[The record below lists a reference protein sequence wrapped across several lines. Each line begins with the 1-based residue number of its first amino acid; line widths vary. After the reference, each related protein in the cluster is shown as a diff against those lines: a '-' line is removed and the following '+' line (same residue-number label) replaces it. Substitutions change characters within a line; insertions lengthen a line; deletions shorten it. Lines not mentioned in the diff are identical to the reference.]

1 MGLGAWLRNAVCL
14 ATVSLVLG
22 SLSSFAEAAPDAPAE
37 IKIGTLYSGSGQ
49 LSSTSMPL
57 HVALEYWANEVN
69 KAGGA
74 YVKAFDRKIPVHLI
88 SYDDQSSPSL
98 AANLTNQLITRDKV
112 DILTTDST
120 SIMTASAVP
129 VARDHK
135 MLLWDLTGS
144 SPKFFSADNPYIVLL
159 GLAATDRYGR
169 SVTGFV
175 PEMSK
180 LGIKTVALLY
190 LTADYT
196 AIQAEQIRKAVQAES
211 GLKIV
216 FDRGIPANTTDYTVL
231 INDVSAA
238 KPDAFFEFGY
248 PANEVA
254 FLRALQ
260 DNGLKFNF
268 LYTVYGLS
276 EQPLMVTNSVADQLL
291 YSYSLAGPA
300 AYAFKVNYGLDLPHF
315 KQAFIEWAE
324 AHKSGVEFGYNA
336 VAGYHAGLVIEKA
349 LAAADSLDQLE
360 LRKAVF
366 SLSGTLETLAG
377 KFELAPDG
385 SQNGLLAPMAQV
397 VPGQGDAK
405 APTGFNIIAPPE
417 LATAKPVYPAP

>member
-1 MGLGAWLRNAVCL
+1 MSLGAWLRLAACI
-14 ATVSLVLG
+14 ATVAIAP
-22 SLSSFAEAAPDAPAE
+22 FAAAADAPSE

-49 LSSTSMPL
+49 LSSTSMPV
-57 HVALEYWANEVN
+57 HVALEYWADGIN
-69 KAGGA
+69 KAGGVF
-74 YVKAFDRKIPVHLI
+74 VKAFNKKIPVRLVA
-88 SYDDQSSPSL
+88 YDDQSTPAL

-112 DILTTDST
+112 DIVTADST

-144 SPKFFSADNPYIVLL
+144 SPKFFSPDNPYIVLL
-159 GLAATDRYGR
+159 GLAATDRYAK
-169 SVTGFV
+169 SVVGFV
-175 PEMSK
+175 PRMPK

-190 LTADYT
+190 ATADYT
-196 AIQAEQIRKAVQAES
+196 AIQAEQIRKAIQADS

-231 INDVSAA
+231 VNDVAAA

-248 PANEVA
+248 PANELA

-260 DNGLKFNF
+260 DNGIKFNF

-276 EQPLMVTNSVADQLL
+276 EQPLMATNGVADQLL
-291 YSYSLAGPA
+291 YSYTLAGPA
-300 AYAFKVNYGLDLPHF
+300 AYQFNVNYGLDLPHF
-315 KQAFIEWAE
+315 KHAFVEWAE
-324 AHKSGVEFGYNA
+324 AHNPGVEFGYNA

-360 LRKAVF
+360 LRRAVF

-385 SQNGLLAPMAQV
+385 SQNGLIAPMGQV
-397 VPGQGDAK
+397 VPSKADAK
-405 APTGFNIIAPPE
+405 APPGFTIVAPPE
-417 LATAKPVYPAP
+417 LATAAPIYPAP

>member
-1 MGLGAWLRNAVCL
+1 MGLGVRLRVAACVAALFVATAAVG
-14 ATVSLVLG
+14 A
-22 SLSSFAEAAPDAPAE
+22 DAPSE

-49 LSSTSMPL
+49 LSGTSMPV
-57 HVALEYWANEVN
+57 HVGLEYWADGVN
-69 KAGGA
+69 KAGGL
-74 YVKAFDRKIPVHLI
+74 YVKAFDKKIPVRLI
-88 SYDDQSSPSL
+88 SYDDQSTPAL

-144 SPKFFSADNPYIVLL
+144 SPKFFSPDNPYIVLL
-159 GLAATDRYGR
+159 GLAATDRYAK
-169 SVTGFV
+169 SVVGFV
-175 PEMSK
+175 PNMAK

-190 LTADYT
+190 ITADYT
-196 AIQAEQIRKAVQAES
+196 AIQAEQIRKAIQAES

-216 FDRGIPANTTDYTVL
+216 FDRGIPTNTTDYTVL
-231 INDVSAA
+231 VNDVAAA

-248 PANEVA
+248 PANELG

-260 DNGLKFNF
+260 DNGVKFNF
-268 LYTVYGLS
+268 LYTVYGMS
-276 EQPLMVTNSVADQLL
+276 EQPLMATNGVVDQLL

-300 AYAFKVNYGLDLPHF
+300 AYQFKVNYGLDLPHYRH
-315 KQAFIEWAE
+315 AFLEWAE
-324 AHKSGVEFGYNA
+324 AHNPGVEFGFNA

-349 LAAADSLDQLE
+349 LAAAESLDQLE
-360 LRKAVF
+360 LRRAVF
-366 SLSGTLETLAG
+366 SLSGNLETLVG

-385 SQNGLLAPMAQV
+385 SQSGLIAPMGQV
-397 VPGQGDAK
+397 VPDKSDAK
-405 APTGFNIIAPPE
+405 APPVFNIVAPPE
-417 LATAKPVYPAP
+417 LATAKPIYPAP

>member
-1 MGLGAWLRNAVCL
+1 MSLGAWLRLAACI
-14 ATVSLVLG
+14 ATVAIAPV
-22 SLSSFAEAAPDAPAE
+22 AAAADAPSE

-49 LSSTSMPL
+49 LSSTSMPV
-57 HVALEYWANEVN
+57 HVALEYWADGIN
-69 KAGGA
+69 KAGGVF
-74 YVKAFDRKIPVHLI
+74 VKAFNKKIPVRLV
-88 SYDDQSSPSL
+88 SYDDQSTPAL

-112 DILTTDST
+112 DIVTADST

-144 SPKFFSADNPYIVLL
+144 SPKFFSPDNPYIVLL
-159 GLAATDRYGR
+159 GLAATDRYAK
-169 SVTGFV
+169 SVVGFV
-175 PEMSK
+175 PQMPK

-190 LTADYT
+190 ATADYT
-196 AIQAEQIRKAVQAES
+196 AIQAEQIRKAIQADS

-231 INDVSAA
+231 VNDVAAA

-248 PANEVA
+248 PANELA

-260 DNGLKFNF
+260 DNGIKFNF

-276 EQPLMVTNSVADQLL
+276 EQPLMATNGVADQLL
-291 YSYSLAGPA
+291 YSYTLAGPA
-300 AYAFKVNYGLDLPHF
+300 AYQFNVNYGLDLPHF
-315 KQAFIEWAE
+315 KHAFVECAE
-324 AHKSGVEFGYNA
+324 AHNPGVEFGYNA

-349 LAAADSLDQLE
+349 LAAADSLEQLE
-360 LRKAVF
+360 LRRAVF
-366 SLSGTLETLAG
+366 SLSGNLETLAG

-385 SQNGLLAPMAQV
+385 SQNGLIAPMGQV
-397 VPGQGDAK
+397 VPNKADAK
-405 APTGFNIIAPPE
+405 APPGFTIVAPPE
-417 LATAKPVYPAP
+417 LATAAPIYPAP